1 MLLNQQE
8 CELLFVRIKSY
19 SALHYVGIYSLMLF
33 YSVSVNHGQIPQA
46 SSSKPICGIVGTLQL
61 LAGPYLVVITKKSK
75 VGTINGQTIWKVAE
89 TEVISYTRT
98 LLHLTEKQ
106 VR

>member
-1 MLLNQQE
+1 MFSIALSWSIQF
-8 CELLFVRIKSY
+8 CFV
-19 SALHYVGIYSLMLF
+19 LF
-33 YSVSVNHGQIPQA
+33 YSVSVNYGQIPQA

-61 LAGPYLVVITKKSK
+61 LAGPYLVIITKKDK
-75 VGTINGQTIWKVAE
+75 VGTINGETIWKVAE
-89 TEVISYTRT
+89 IEVISYTRT